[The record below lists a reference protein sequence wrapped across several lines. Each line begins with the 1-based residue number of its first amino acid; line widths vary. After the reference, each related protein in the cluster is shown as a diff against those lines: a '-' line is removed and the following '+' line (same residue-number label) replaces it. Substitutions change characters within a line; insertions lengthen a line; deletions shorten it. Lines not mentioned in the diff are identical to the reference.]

1 MAKKLE
7 EDMMKQRMSQ
17 PEQETPASRI
27 SELAQRPSSK
37 GSKSRAHTDSG
48 SFERHERAVAGIKA
62 EVKRESK
69 TPKLMKREP
78 KVINVK
84 KSRAPMKRMKKPV
97 GEFDHLK
104 LGD

>member
-7 EDMMKQRMSQ
+7 EDMMKSK
-17 PEQETPASRI
+17 PERETPASRI
-27 SELAQRPSSK
+27 SKLVQRPSSK

-69 TPKLMKREP
+69 TPELMKS
-78 KVINVK
+78 V
-84 KSRAPMKRMKKPV
+84 PMKRSTPIKKPV

>member
-17 PEQETPASRI
+17 PERETPGRSV
-27 SELAQRPSSK
+27 SELVQRPSSK

-69 TPKLMKREP
+69 TKE
-78 KVINVK
+78 
-84 KSRAPMKRMKKPV
+84 PMKKMRQTPQDD
-97 GEFDHLK
+97 FSHLK
-104 LGD
+104 L